1 MPFPPPFEGDF
12 CFVSISVSL
21 RRVLSIKLK
30 RGEKKKGKKPRNQPK
45 NETKTNNCLW
55 GKKIEIL
62 GKKNSLRSSCRAL
75 LPSYGSCLW
84 SSKET
89 SLGRF
94 SPGELCSCS
103 ESATSA
109 AEFVQRNVK
118 SCFKAGTCCSNR
130 DTSEWFHGI
139 TQPCGDW

>member
-1 MPFPPPFEGDF
+1 ML
-12 CFVSISVSL
+12 CFYFNFLEESSFDKVKK
-21 RRVLSIKLK
+21 RR
-30 RGEKKKGKKPRNQPK
+30 KKKGKKPRNQPK

-55 GKKIEIL
+55 GKKIKIL

-89 SLGRF
+89 SPGRF

-109 AEFVQRNVK
+109 AEFVQRNVR
-118 SCFKAGTCCSNR
+118 SCFKAGLSASRNVLLQQRHLGVVPR
-130 DTSEWFHGI
+130 DNAAVRRSVTA
-139 TQPCGDW
+139 P